1 VFYSHFAAL
10 RLEIRSEDTT
20 NQGRGAA
27 AGQGGRVCREVTGSG
42 DPVLLLGIEVSR
54 SEENLVGFE
63 VELA

>member
-1 VFYSHFAAL
+1 
-10 RLEIRSEDTT
+10 
-20 NQGRGAA
+20 
-27 AGQGGRVCREVTGSG
+27 VTGSG